1 MDEYIPKT
9 ELEKIVM
16 EYYKI
21 GDNNFNWYQLS
32 TSSSITIE
40 FILHHMDYPWRWSLI
55 SQHIYIPEY
64 DQLVDRHIDKY
75 RKWIENGFTIP

>member
-16 EYYKI
+16 EYYED

-40 FILHHMDYPWRWSLI
+40 FILHHLDYPWRWSLI

-64 DQLVDRHIDKY
+64 VFEKY
-75 RKWIENGFTIP
+75 PISPKYPVPNIP